1 MNILKRKEA
10 DNSFIQLLTHKYHHI
25 KDKFSYEFFAQSYF
39 NKKKIQKK
47 IKKLFI
53 FNGSFNRLRVEL

>member
-1 MNILKRKEA
+1 MYNINIMNILKRKEA

-47 IKKLFI
+47 
-53 FNGSFNRLRVEL
+53 